1 MNKLKIFIGD
11 NPELKNQVLDYLFA
25 LGYEWKGDKSYLET
39 LRPDAIYAGS
49 SDTIS
54 VNHCM
59 TADQFEGYQ
68 SDHRTVTIEDLRE
81 MLVLQE
87 YVPTEYLDTNDNYKY
102 HKPNRPVFIG
112 TGWIEIPKSAEAYLA
127 SADFKGF
134 IKPDLCGALMLFEG
148 GQWIYGTG
156 IFKNKL
162 DQALWVRTQPAELPD
177 PFLKEYLTP
186 DYKLMLANGPQDG
199 WIEVPE
205 GADTAVLWDEGE
217 PYEVIAFYRE
227 NNKFYS
233 PLERVWTSC
242 TDWELVEIESSRKV
256 VWQRDPHPEPETTN
270 LEDSDTL
277 LDVVYHYS
285 ASFNGARGT
294 VSYDG
299 VITFPGR
306 ITGIED
312 YRKVRAEIAKDGNVT
327 PELVNVH
334 SLTIVG

>member
-11 NPELKNQVLDYLFA
+11 KPELKNQVLDYLFA

-54 VNHCM
+54 VHHCM

-87 YVPTEYLDTNDNYKY
+87 YVPTEY
-102 HKPNRPVFIG
+102 
-112 TGWIEIPKSAEAYLA
+112 
-127 SADFKGF
+127 
-134 IKPDLCGALMLFEG
+134 
-148 GQWIYGTG
+148 
-156 IFKNKL
+156 
-162 DQALWVRTQPAELPD
+162 AELPN

-186 DYKLMLANGPQDG
+186 DFRLMLASSLQDG

-205 GADTAVLWDEGE
+205 GADTAILWDEGE
-217 PYEVIAFYRE
+217 PYEVIAFYRGS
-227 NNKFYS
+227 NKFYS
-233 PLERVWTSC
+233 PLKKVWMSC
-242 TDWELVEIESSRKV
+242 TDWELVEIDSSRKV
-256 VWQRDPHPEPETTN
+256 VWQRHPHPEPKTTT
-270 LEDSDTL
+270 LEDSDSL

-285 ASFNGARGT
+285 ASFNSARGS

-327 PELVNVH
+327 PDQVNVH

>member
-1 MNKLKIFIGD
+1 MNYKVRVNNGAESKEAQ
-11 NPELKNQVLDYLFA
+11 ELFFE
-25 LGYEWKGDKSYLET
+25 LGYSWYGNKKQVSYLESIDKGEFSHLLAWSVGSFEKVIQMGCGSEDAKEFT
-39 LRPDAIYAGS
+39 LSQLRTMVVLHRNDVNDA
-49 SDTIS
+49 T
-54 VNHCM
+54 H
-59 TADQFEGYQ
+59 TDQDNWKWFVPNEDEGYVFGAGNAQ
-68 SDHRTVTIEDLRE
+68 NIQRWDESSLDHVDL
-81 MLVLQE
+81 MPIQKPQDK
-87 YVPTEYLDTNDNYKY
+87 PTE
-102 HKPNRPVFIG
+102 
-112 TGWIEIPKSAEAYLA
+112 
-127 SADFKGF
+127 
-134 IKPDLCGALMLFEG
+134 
-148 GQWIYGTG
+148 
-156 IFKNKL
+156 
-162 DQALWVRTQPAELPD
+162 PD

-256 VWQRDPHPEPETTN
+256 VWQRDPQPEPETAA
-270 LEDSDTL
+270 LEDSDNL
-277 LDVVYHYS
+277 LDVVYHYY
-285 ASFNGARGT
+285 ASFNSARGS

-327 PELVNVH
+327 PDQVNVH